1 MTTDISDTLPPN
13 ATAPDSPGRVTAAQR
28 FAECIM
34 QRLDALDQR
43 LDTLAPAN
51 APSNDAGSAEATDL
65 TPIRQVLEQQ
75 SAAITCIASSV
86 AELKNSLASGN
97 ASGSKEPD
105 VAPAEAE
112 PEDENA
118 ASADEAAPAE
128 VADAWSQIRQAFLTE
143 EAEPSSTAESTSS
156 DGAEA
161 DANEGDEPP
170 PQPAVSSPTAEA
182 AVTVEKC
189 EIPAEQI
196 PRPVDCAKLSNEQLI
211 AAVHERDEFAT
222 LLMHRL
228 QARLLRAQPLTSDQ
242 LAEMA
247 ETLPDDLQTR
257 VISTLKLMDTQARL
271 GELELSLERAQ
282 LARKKSALQ
291 TAHEKLAASARVIGL
306 TLNDDGNVVGE
317 VNVAAKGTRGR
328 QWLGAMGFGN

>member
-1 MTTDISDTLPPN
+1 
-13 ATAPDSPGRVTAAQR
+13 
-28 FAECIM
+28 M

-43 LDTLAPAN
+43 LNTFAPAN
-51 APSNDAGSAEATDL
+51 SPSQDGGSAEAVDL

-86 AELKNSLASGN
+86 AELKNSIASTAGSVST
-97 ASGSKEPD
+97 ASDTATGS
-105 VAPAEAE
+105 AEAE
-112 PEDENA
+112 QEGENA
-118 ASADEAAPAE
+118 APADEAAPAE

-143 EAEPSSTAESTSS
+143 EAEPSSKAKGTSS
-156 DGAEA
+156 DDEDV
-161 DANEGDEPP
+161 DANEADEPKVP
-170 PQPAVSSPTAEA
+170 SVATSQDAEA
-182 AVTVEKC
+182 ALTVEKC

-196 PRPVDCAKLSNEQLI
+196 PRPVDCEKLSNEQLI
-211 AAVHERDEFAT
+211 AAVHERDEFVT

-242 LAEMA
+242 LAQIA
-247 ETLPDDLQTR
+247 ETLPEDLQTR
-257 VISTLKLMDTQARL
+257 VASTLKIMDTQARL